1 MSTVLARLAAAE
13 AELAAAKRAV
23 AEAHCSEAGHDWQ
36 HIGGRNC
43 GCTDGGCS
51 FPVMQ
56 CSKCGDCDY
65 GDNAEGRETASRC
78 AARRNE
84 EYSKVPLDPDIPF

>member
-1 MSTVLARLAAAE
+1 MSDVLARLAAAE

-23 AEAHCSEAGHDWQ
+23 AEAHCSEVGHDWQ

-43 GCTDGGCS
+43 GCDGGGCS
-51 FPVMQ
+51 VPVHQ

-65 GDNAEGRETASRC
+65 GDNEEAIKVRHRCEAE
-78 AARRNE
+78 
-84 EYSKVPLDPDIPF
+84 